1 MDINKGI
8 IDQQTIG
15 IVKNHPDWFEG
26 IGDFNQKRSRAFL
39 ALSVSVYLDIDLE
52 TAMNLITD
60 GGNDAGIDALYIGEF
75 DDFSF
80 NITLFQSKYVFDTA
94 KNSTFPTN
102 SIQKIID
109 TVGTLFDLNKVLLAN
124 DKLKARVEEIRSYLE
139 NGYVPTVKCVMVNNG
154 SIWHQE
160 GDIFIANFLNQFSK
174 KKRDTFEFLHF
185 NHNDILNT
193 LHNRKGV
200 KKAQLRLQGKGIEE
214 SFNYTRAIISKIS
227 VSEIAKLYADQGD
240 NLLERNVRRYLG
252 VKSKVNTDIQSTLL
266 DDEKR
271 ESFYFFNNGITM
283 VCSKFYYNALQE
295 QNWHITVE
303 DLQVVNGGQTCKTI
317 YETIKDNLSI
327 DFSKTSVLVR
337 IYEIGLGASDALI
350 SDITY
355 ATNSQSPINIR
366 DLKSND
372 TKQLALEEDI
382 KGLGYIYKRK
392 RDSLTNG
399 NTIPATVAAEAVYA
413 IWRKKPDQAKFKKS
427 ELFGKF
433 YDEVFDNLNGSQLI
447 LAVLVF
453 RYCDNQRDK
462 RDEKHNP
469 YSNYFMAMIMGYL
482 ILKIKNLNLNQLN
495 HNTFE
500 NCKNYFEQN
509 KESLYQQSNQI
520 LEDALMK
527 QYPKGYDNVELRQL
541 SATFRRRDLI
551 DLIFI

>member
-80 NITLFQSKYVFDTA
+80 NVTLFQSKYVFDTA

-154 SIWHQE
+154 SMWHQE

-174 KKRDTFEFLHF
+174 KQRDTFEFLHF
-185 NHNDILNT
+185 SHNDILNT
-193 LHNRKGV
+193 LQNRKGV

-214 SFNYTRAIISKIS
+214 AFNYTRAIISKIS
-227 VSEIAKLYADQGD
+227 VNEIAKLYADQGD

-271 ESFYFFNNGITM
+271 ESFYFFNS
-283 VCSKFYYNALQE
+283 C
-295 QNWHITVE
+295 
-303 DLQVVNGGQTCKTI
+303 
-317 YETIKDNLSI
+317 
-327 DFSKTSVLVR
+327 FS
-337 IYEIGLGASDALI
+337 
-350 SDITY
+350 
-355 ATNSQSPINIR
+355 
-366 DLKSND
+366 
-372 TKQLALEEDI
+372 
-382 KGLGYIYKRK
+382 
-392 RDSLTNG
+392 
-399 NTIPATVAAEAVYA
+399 
-413 IWRKKPDQAKFKKS
+413 F
-427 ELFGKF
+427 
-433 YDEVFDNLNGSQLI
+433 
-447 LAVLVF
+447 
-453 RYCDNQRDK
+453 
-462 RDEKHNP
+462 
-469 YSNYFMAMIMGYL
+469 
-482 ILKIKNLNLNQLN
+482 
-495 HNTFE
+495 
-500 NCKNYFEQN
+500 
-509 KESLYQQSNQI
+509 
-520 LEDALMK
+520 
-527 QYPKGYDNVELRQL
+527 
-541 SATFRRRDLI
+541 
-551 DLIFI
+551 